1 VKKFTL
7 NEKRSVAMA
16 EGKIIKAL
24 SGFYYVKSNDTIFQ
38 CRGRG
43 VFRKNNITPLVG
55 DNVVFTAENDRE
67 GYIMEIKE
75 RENELVRP
83 PIANVDQAIL
93 IFSAKDPEF
102 SPHLLDRFLV
112 IIESYQIKPIIVI
125 TKIDLANSDELLNIK
140 QYAKAYEKIGYD
152 VLLTSSKNEIGLE
165 DIYLLLENKITVFAG
180 QSGVGK
186 SSLLNALQPELNLE
200 TKAISKHLGRGKH
213 TTRHV
218 ELLEIGDGL
227 VADTP
232 GFSSLDFSNI
242 EAEELTYC
250 YPEMKERFANCKF
263 RGCLHDKEP
272 HCAIKE
278 AVETGEIEEFRY
290 NHYLLFLKE
299 IQQRKPRY

>member
-1 VKKFTL
+1 
-7 NEKRSVAMA
+7 MA

-165 DIYLLLENKITVFAG
+165 DIYPLLENKITVFAG

-218 ELLEIGDGL
+218 ELLEIGNGL

-278 AVETGEIEEFRY
+278 AVETGEIKEFRY